1 MGNVDLFIM
10 LRNENGTVEKKAQLK
25 QINKELTSEN
35 SVERISQT

>member
-1 MGNVDLFIM
+1 MGNADLFIM
-10 LRNENGTVEKKAQLK
+10 LRNENGIVEKKAQLK

>member
-10 LRNENGTVEKKAQLK
+10 LRNENGAVEKKAQLK

-35 SVERISQT
+35 